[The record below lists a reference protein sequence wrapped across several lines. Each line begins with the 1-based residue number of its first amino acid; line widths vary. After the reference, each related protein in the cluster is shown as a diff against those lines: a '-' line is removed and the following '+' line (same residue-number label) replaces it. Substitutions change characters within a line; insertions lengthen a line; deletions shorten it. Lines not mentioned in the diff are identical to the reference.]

1 MLGSQC
7 HQNIPFRSTLSGC
20 SCRAS
25 THAKASTSASNLRQL
40 STRQF
45 RHQRLNCSAA
55 SAAQSTE
62 RKGQKGKRGSS
73 KEEQPEQS
81 EKEAS
86 RARDARSAL
95 HNQDEMEAFL
105 REHGSGPLLEA
116 LQEEQPRWRE
126 EDFPLDGGRNP
137 GYTPFEYIT
146 FTDELIQHTLT
157 VQVDA
162 PVSKVYRIW
171 ANRLNYNEWFDL
183 IGQMVLHTEDPDYAS
198 YFLFY
203 KWGQLPTLELYVTLM
218 RTLEENE
225 FVVERAVDGMDLS
238 VGAYFKEKDG
248 GTEVNLR
255 VAYLLPEQLRQYVGP
270 VGVWGDINDILQE
283 NLEVMKDFVEE
294 VDVDELDKVRA
305 LDKNVMDEGVSD
317 TNQIFGLLNQEL
329 KEERVKPGEGSPAAR
344 AEMREMLA
352 EWGYNPEDYASDEDD
367 DEDDEEDEEQL
378 DEVAEAPDQ
387 AQQPELAQQ
396 QQQAPDQARQGTP
409 AGPSEEEAP
418 KGGRRRQAATK
429 AAAPATKAAAPERVP
444 GSGAKAGGKAGAGK
458 KKKQQQPPTITKEE
472 ILAFAGKTQTEAAKF
487 YGVSASKISK
497 VARYYGLDWKTMGT
511 HKS

>member
-1 MLGSQC
+1 MLRSHC
-7 HQNIPFRSTLSGC
+7 NQNVIFSSTLSGC

-40 STRQF
+40 STRHSLQ
-45 RHQRLNCSAA
+45 QRLVCSAA

-62 RKGQKGKRGSS
+62 GKGKRGKRGSS
-73 KEEQPEQS
+73 KNEQPEQS
-81 EKEAS
+81 EQPDREAA
-86 RARDARSAL
+86 RKRDAASAL
-95 HNQDEMEAFL
+95 HNKDEMEAFL

-116 LQEEQPRWRE
+116 MQEELPRWRT

-183 IGQMVLHTEDPDYAS
+183 IGQMVLHTEDPEYAS

-225 FVVERAVDGMDLS
+225 YVIERAVDGMDLS

-283 NLEVMKDFVEE
+283 NLEVMKEFVEE

-305 LDKNVMDEGVSD
+305 LDKGVMDEGVSD
-317 TNQIFGLLNQEL
+317 TNQIFGLLNQQL
-329 KEERVKPGEGSPAAR
+329 KEEGVKPGEGSPAAR

-352 EWGYNPEDYASDEDD
+352 EWGYNPDDYASGD
-367 DEDDEEDEEQL
+367 DEDEGDEEQL
-378 DEVAEAPDQ
+378 DEVAEAPKQ
-387 AQQPELAQQ
+387 AQQPKVAQQ
-396 QQQAPDQARQGTP
+396 QVPDQARQESP
-409 AGPSEEEAP
+409 AGRSTEEAP
-418 KGGRRRQAATK
+418 KGGRRRAAVK
-429 AAAPATKAAAPERVP
+429 AAAPATKAATPERAAS
-444 GSGAKAGGKAGAGK
+444 SGAKAGGEANAGRK
-458 KKKQQQPPTITKEE
+458 KREAYKPNITKEE
-472 ILAFAGKTQTEAAKF
+472 LLAFAGKTQTEAAKAF
-487 YGVSASKISK
+487 GVSASKISK

-511 HKS
+511 QKS